1 VSRNRRIAALEV
13 LQRIKQQELDGIGAR
28 LSDIRT
34 EQSWINEQLVSLS
47 QRASQEVE
55 AATTETLPFLSDFL
69 QATEL
74 RRKALTLR
82 LEDLAKAAQD
92 IEEELKSAF
101 IDSKKNEVV
110 LDIARTKDQLAE
122 QRRETAETAEVAQN
136 IYLRHRQR

>member
-1 VSRNRRIAALEV
+1 MSRNRRIAALEV

-47 QRASQEVE
+47 QLASREVE

>member
-34 EQSWINEQLVSLS
+34 EQSWINEQLVSLG

>member
-1 VSRNRRIAALEV
+1 MSRDRRIAALEV

-34 EQSWINEQLVSLS
+34 EQSWINEQLASLS

-74 RRKALTLR
+74 RRKALNLR
-82 LEDLAKAAQD
+82 LEDLAKAAHD

-110 LDIARTKDQLAE
+110 LDMARSKNLLAE

>member
-1 VSRNRRIAALEV
+1 V

-34 EQSWINEQLVSLS
+34 EQSWINEQLALLG

-74 RRKALTLR
+74 RRKALSMR
-82 LEDLAKAAQD
+82 LEDLAKAAHD
-92 IEEELKSAF
+92 IEEELNAAF

-110 LDIARTKDQLAE
+110 LDMARAKVQLAE

-136 IYLRHRQR
+136 MYLRQRRR

>member
-1 VSRNRRIAALEV
+1 LEV

-55 AATTETLPFLSDFL
+55 AATTATLPFLSDFL

-82 LEDLAKAAQD
+82 LGDLAKAAQD

>member
-1 VSRNRRIAALEV
+1 MSRNRRIAALEV